1 MSNQQLVLET
11 LKQIANASERIL
23 HRFSKVPNLD
33 YFLSNDEGL
42 EKLDAFCMQL
52 IAIGES
58 LKHID
63 KLTNNTLLKNYPEID
78 WKAVKGMR
86 DIITHHYFDLDA
98 EAVYD
103 VCENDIKPLL
113 NTINR
118 IIVDVQKQSTL

>member
-1 MSNQQLVLET
+1 MSNLVLLET
-11 LKQIANASERIL
+11 LKQVSIAAQRIL
-23 HRFSKVPNLD
+23 LRFSKVPSVD
-33 YFLSNDEGL
+33 YFVATDEGL

-63 KLTNNTLLKNYPEID
+63 KLTDKTLLPRYPEID

-86 DIITHHYFDLDA
+86 DVITHHYFDLDA

-103 VCENDIKPLL
+103 VCQNDIEPLL
-113 NTINR
+113 ATINR
-118 IIVDVQKQSTL
+118 IISDLEKTS

>member
-1 MSNQQLVLET
+1 MSDALVIET
-11 LKQIANASERIL
+11 LKQIASAAERIL
-23 HRFSKVPNLD
+23 HRFLKVPNLD

-63 KLTNNTLLKNYPEID
+63 KLTHNELLKNYPTID

-103 VCENDIKPLL
+103 VCQNDIKPLL
-113 NTINR
+113 DTINC
-118 IIVDVQKQSTL
+118 IIVDLKNKR

>member
-1 MSNQQLVLET
+1 MFNQQLVLET

-63 KLTNNTLLKNYPEID
+63 KLTKILFLKIILKLIGKLLK
-78 WKAVKGMR
+78 V
-86 DIITHHYFDLDA
+86 
-98 EAVYD
+98 
-103 VCENDIKPLL
+103 
-113 NTINR
+113 
-118 IIVDVQKQSTL
+118 